1 MRLAALL
8 TACTLA
14 AAMLTGCGDNGSG
27 TTTTTNPTTG
37 VAGQTNGK
45 RLKIAV
51 IPKGTTSPYWKAV
64 HAGAQKAAD
73 ELAATQPVEIIWK
86 GSLKEDQSSEE
97 ISVVEDMFNLHV
109 DAIVLAPNN
118 ADALAGV
125 VDEAAGK
132 KIPTI
137 IIDSAVKSDKYT
149 SFVATDNK
157 KGGYM
162 GGKELAKQLGGKGK
176 VIMLRYQEGSAS
188 TGEREQGA
196 IDALKENPG
205 INLVNINKYG
215 GATQDQCTKAAE
227 NLLAAYKNPDGTLSI
242 DGIFCPNLTTT
253 YGVLLVLQDMKV
265 AGKVKF
271 VGFDSSP
278 ELVTALKGDQINA
291 LVVQNPINMG
301 YLGLKTAVDA
311 VNGKTPPRSV
321 DTGVTLV
328 TKDNMNSPEAQEV
341 LDPPV
346 SKYLKE

>member
-1 MRLAALL
+1 MRLPALL
-8 TACTLA
+8 TASVLA
-14 AAMLTGCGDNGSG
+14 AAMLAGCGDNGSSTG
-27 TTTTTNPTTG
+27 GGATTG
-37 VAGQTNGK
+37 AAGTQASAKKLRIG
-45 RLKIAV
+45 V

-73 ELAATQPVEIIWK
+73 ELAGTQPVEIIWK
-86 GSLKEDQSSEE
+86 GSLREDQSADE
-97 ISVVEDMFNLHV
+97 IAVVEDMFNLHV
-109 DAIVLAPNN
+109 DALVLAPNN

-125 VDEAAGK
+125 VDEAAEK

-162 GGKELAKQLGGKGK
+162 GGKELAKELGGKGK

-205 INLVNINKYG
+205 IELTNINKYG

-227 NLLAAYKNPDGTLSI
+227 NLLAPYKNPDGTLSI

-253 YGVLLVLQDMKV
+253 YGVLLVLQDMKI

-278 ELVTALKGDQINA
+278 ELVTAMKNDQVQA

-301 YLGLKTAVDA
+301 YLGVKTAVDA
-311 VNGKTPPRSV
+311 ATGKNPPRNV

-328 TKDNMNSPEAQEV
+328 TKDNMNDAAAQEV
-341 LDPPV
+341 LNPPV

>member
-1 MRLAALL
+1 MRLTALL
-8 TACTLA
+8 AACSLA
-14 AAMLTGCGDNGSG
+14 AAMLVGCGDNSA
-27 TTTTTNPTTG
+27 TTTGPAATG
-37 VAGQTNGK
+37 AAAGSARK
-45 RLKIAV
+45 LRIAV
-51 IPKGTTSPYWKAV
+51 VPKGTTSPYWKAV

-73 ELAATQPVEIIWK
+73 ELASTQPIEIVWK
-86 GSLKEDQSSEE
+86 GSLREDQSAEE

-125 VDEAAGK
+125 VDEASQK
-132 KIPTI
+132 KIPVV
-137 IIDSAVKSDKYT
+137 IIDSAVSSNKYT

-162 GGKELAKQLGGKGK
+162 GGKELAKDLGGKGK

-196 IDALKENPG
+196 LDALKESAG
-205 INLVNINKYG
+205 IELVDVNKYG
-215 GATQDQCTKAAE
+215 GATQDECTKAAE

-253 YGVLLVLQDMKV
+253 YGMLLVLQDMKA

-278 ELVTALKGDQINA
+278 DLVSALKSGQING
-291 LVVQNPINMG
+291 LVVQNPIKMG
-301 YLGLKTAVDA
+301 YLGLKTAVEAAD
-311 VNGKTPPRSV
+311 GKTVERSI
-321 DTGVTLV
+321 DTGATLV
-328 TKDNMNSPEAQEV
+328 TKENMNDPASQEV

-346 SKYLKE
+346 DKYLKE

>member
-8 TACTLA
+8 TTCTLA
-14 AAMLTGCGDNGSG
+14 ASLLVGCGDNGTTGG
-27 TTTTTNPTTG
+27 TPTTG
-37 VAGQTNGK
+37 AAAGQNTAK
-45 RLKIAV
+45 KLKIAV

-73 ELAATQPVEIIWK
+73 ELAATQPIEIIWK
-86 GSLKEDQSSEE
+86 GSLKEDQSAEE
-97 ISVVEDMFNLHV
+97 ISVVEDMFTLRV

-125 VDEAAGK
+125 VDEAAQK

-162 GGKELAKQLGGKGK
+162 GGKELAKELGGKGK
-176 VIMLRYQEGSAS
+176 IIMLRYQEGSAS

-196 IDALKENPG
+196 IDALKESPG
-205 INLVNINKYG
+205 IELTNINKYG
-215 GATQDQCTKAAE
+215 GATQDQCVKAAE
-227 NLLAAYKNPDGTLSI
+227 NLLAPYKNPDGTLSI

-253 YGVLLVLQDMKV
+253 YGVLLVLQDMKI

-278 ELVTALKGDQINA
+278 ELVAGLKADQINA

-301 YLGLKTAVDA
+301 YLGVKTAVDA
-311 VNGKTPPRSV
+311 INGKNPPRNV

-328 TKDNMNSPEAQEV
+328 TRDNMNSPEAQEV

-346 SKYLKE
+346 AKYLKE

>member
-1 MRLAALL
+1 MRLAFSTALL
-8 TACTLA
+8 AACILA
-14 AAMLTGCGDNGSG
+14 ATMLAGCGDNSSTGAS
-27 TTTTTNPTTG
+27 TTAP
-37 VAGQTNGK
+37 ASAK
-45 RLKIAV
+45 KLKIAV

-73 ELAATQPVEIIWK
+73 ELAATQPIEIIWK
-86 GSLKEDQSSEE
+86 GSLREDQSAEE

-125 VDEAAGK
+125 VDEAAAK
-132 KIPTI
+132 HIPMI
-137 IIDSAVKSDKYT
+137 IIDSAVSSDKYT

-162 GGKELAKQLGGKGK
+162 GGKELAKELGGKGK

-188 TGEREQGA
+188 TSEREQGA
-196 IDALKENPG
+196 LDALKESAG
-205 INLVNINKYG
+205 INLVDVNKYG

-253 YGVLLVLQDMKV
+253 YGMLVVLQDMKV

-278 ELVTALKGDQINA
+278 ELVAALKSGEINA

-301 YLGLKTAVDA
+301 YLGLKTAVEA
-311 VNGKTPPRSV
+311 ATGKTPARTV

-328 TKDNMNSPEAQEV
+328 TKGNMNDPAAQEV

-346 SKYLKE
+346 AKYLKE